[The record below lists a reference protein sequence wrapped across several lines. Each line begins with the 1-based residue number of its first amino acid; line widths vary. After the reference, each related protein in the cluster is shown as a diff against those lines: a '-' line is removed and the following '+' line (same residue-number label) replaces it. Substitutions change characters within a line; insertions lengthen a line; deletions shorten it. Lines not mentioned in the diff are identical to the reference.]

1 MSNVYR
7 PAAPDKQQIR
17 LRVMDEHVDLT
28 RWTSYS
34 FSSNF
39 LTPSDGWSMSI
50 GDGNLEERQ
59 RKALRVGATVRLYVD
74 NFPLAEGYID
84 RIDVGADRGRGVVY
98 SIHGRDRLAP
108 VVDSVADP
116 RVQFKTGTT
125 LAEFLKTLLAPYG
138 WVADEHFIIDNAANR
153 DAKTGGLRGTPLAK
167 RKSKKG
173 KLSHFQIYQL
183 KPHNHEGLFRFI
195 QRTVERFGLFVR
207 VTADGDQ
214 IVVAGPDFEQP
225 PRYQLIRDRDGNTN
239 ILEGNVSFDATDQPS
254 VIVADGFSGGGEFG
268 RGKIKAYCVNP
279 YFGMDENGFIA
290 DEVSALLVEYPE
302 AQPVLFVTQP
312 YKQRAPR
319 MPPRPMFLHDEESKT
334 QEQLNF
340 FIKRTMSELL
350 RKSLVAH
357 YTVEGHGQ
365 TIDGVFTPWDVD
377 TVVEVKDEVA
387 GVNER
392 LYVLGRTFEKSRAQ
406 GTTTKLELV
415 RLYSIAE
422 GEQEEQ
428 KQKPGRVDNT
438 KKKSKPI
445 ETKSEAD
452 ALWRD
457 WAPQLAAFEAD
468 KGLGK

>member
-7 PAAPDKQQIR
+7 PAAPDKQIVR

-39 LTPSDGWSMSI
+39 LTPSDGWSMTV
-50 GDGNLEERQ
+50 GDGDLEERQ
-59 RKALRVGATVRLYVD
+59 RNALRVGATVRLYVE

-84 RIDVGADRGRGVVY
+84 RIEIGASRGSGVVY

-125 LAEFLKTLLAPYG
+125 LAEFLKKLLEPYG
-138 WVADEHFIIDNAANR
+138 WVNDEHFTMDPAANR
-153 DAKTGGLRGTPLAK
+153 DAKTGGLRGIPLPK
-167 RKSKKG
+167 KKSRKG
-173 KLSHFQIYQL
+173 KLSQFQVYQL

-195 QRTVERFGLFVR
+195 QRTVERHGFFVR
-207 VTADGDQ
+207 VTAEGDKI
-214 IVVAGPDFEQP
+214 IVAAPEFEQP
-225 PRYQLIRDRDGNTN
+225 PRYQIIRDFNGNTN
-239 ILEGNVSFDATDQPS
+239 VLDGSVVFDATDQPS

-279 YFGMDENGFIA
+279 YFGMDEQGFIS
-290 DEVSALLVEYPE
+290 DEVTAVLREYPE
-302 AQPVLFVTQP
+302 AEPVLFVTQP
-312 YKQRAPR
+312 YKQKAPR
-319 MPPRPMFLHDEESKT
+319 IPPRPMFLHDEESKT

-377 TVVEVKDEVA
+377 TVVDVRDEVA
-387 GVNER
+387 GVTEYM
-392 LYVLGRTFEKSRAQ
+392 YVLGRTFEKSRAQ
-406 GTTTKLELV
+406 GTTTKLELI
-415 RLYSIAE
+415 RLHSIAA
-422 GEQEEQ
+422 GDQEAED
-428 KQKPGRVDNT
+428 GFVNNT
-438 KKKSKPI
+438 KKKK
-445 ETKSEAD
+445 
-452 ALWRD
+452 R
-457 WAPQLAAFEAD
+457 
-468 KGLGK
+468 